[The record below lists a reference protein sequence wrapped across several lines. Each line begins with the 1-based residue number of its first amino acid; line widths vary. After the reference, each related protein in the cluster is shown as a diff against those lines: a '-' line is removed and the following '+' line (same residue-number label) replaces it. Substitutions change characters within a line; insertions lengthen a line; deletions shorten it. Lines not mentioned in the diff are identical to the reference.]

1 MRLRVIGTGSAG
13 NAYLLETEGRNTL
26 LLDAGVSLR
35 DITAALEKPSSLQ
48 ACLVTHEHMDHAK
61 AAGKLLERGIPVMMS
76 TGTGKALG
84 NTLGPTAFVS
94 VSANLA
100 YRIGDVFTILPFAA
114 EHDAAE
120 PLGYLIRDDQTGE
133 VLLYA
138 TDTYYLRNTFQQVH
152 YWLIEC
158 NYCTE
163 TLDAQFTAGTIPLA
177 MRGRLIHSHM
187 SLDRLLDVFRANDL
201 HRARKIIL
209 CHLSDQRSDEK
220 RMVEEVRALTGVD
233 TIAAHAGDVI
243 DLKETPF

>member
-1 MRLRVIGTGSAG
+1 MRLRVIGTGSSG
-13 NAYLLETEGRNTL
+13 NAYLLEADDGNTL

-61 AAGKLLERGIPVMMS
+61 AAGKLLERGIPVLMS
-76 TGTGKALG
+76 KGTGKALG
-84 NTLGPTAFVS
+84 NMLGHTAFVS
-94 VSANLA
+94 VSANRA

-120 PLGYLIRDDQTGE
+120 PLGYLIRDDQTEE

-138 TDTYYLRNTFQQVH
+138 TDTYYLRNTFPHVH

-163 TLDAQFTAGTIPLA
+163 TLDAQFTAGTLLLA
-177 MRGRLIHSHM
+177 MRGRLIQSHM

>member
-13 NAYLLETEGRNTL
+13 NAYLLETDGGNTL

-61 AAGKLLERGIPVMMS
+61 AAGKLLERGVPVLMS
-76 TGTGKALG
+76 KGTGKALG
-84 NTLGPTAFVS
+84 NALGSTAFVS
-94 VSANLA
+94 VSANQA

-133 VLLYA
+133 MLLYA
-138 TDTYYLRNTFQQVH
+138 TDTYYLRNTFPPVH

-163 TLDAQFTAGTIPLA
+163 TLDAQFTAGTLPLA

-187 SLDRLLDVFRANDL
+187 SLNRLLDVFRANDL
-201 HRARKIIL
+201 RRARKIIL

-233 TIAAHAGDVI
+233 TIAAHAGNVI

>member
-13 NAYLLETEGRNTL
+13 NAYLLETNGGNTL

-35 DITAALEKPSSLQ
+35 DITAAMEKPSSLQ

-61 AAGKLLERGIPVMMS
+61 AAGKLLERGVPVLMS
-76 TGTGKALG
+76 NGTGKALG
-84 NTLGPTAFVS
+84 NALGATAFVS
-94 VSANLA
+94 VSANRA

-120 PLGYLIRDDQTGE
+120 PLGYLIRDEQTGE

-138 TDTYYLRNTFQQVH
+138 TDTYYLRNTFPQVH

-163 TLDAQFTAGTIPLA
+163 TLDAQFTAGALPLA

-187 SLDRLLDVFRANDL
+187 SLDRLLDVFNANDL

-220 RMVEEVRALTGVD
+220 RMVEEVHALTGVD
-233 TIAAHAGDVI
+233 TIAAYAGDVI

>member
-1 MRLRVIGTGSAG
+1 MIGTGSAG
-13 NAYLLETEGRNTL
+13 NAYLLETDGGNTL
-26 LLDAGVSLR
+26 LLDAGVSPG

-48 ACLVTHEHMDHAK
+48 ACLVTHEHIDHAK
-61 AAGKLLERGIPVMMS
+61 AAGKLLERGVPVLMS
-76 TGTGKALG
+76 KGTGKALG
-84 NTLGPTAFVS
+84 NALGPTAFVS
-94 VSANLA
+94 VSANRA

-120 PLGYLIRDDQTGE
+120 PLGYLIRDEQTGE

-138 TDTYYLRNTFQQVH
+138 TDTYYLRNTFPPVH

-163 TLDAQFTAGTIPLA
+163 TLDAQFTAGTLPLA

-220 RMVEEVRALTGVD
+220 RMVEEVRALTSVD
-233 TIAAHAGDVI
+233 TIAAHAGEVI